1 KKPAPGDLIEIFR
14 SGYQHWAIYVG
25 DGYVIHLAPPSEFA
39 QAGSY
44 SAMSVLCDRAIVKK
58 EELYVVVGNDNYR
71 VNNLLD
77 EKYEPRPI
85 EDILRD
91 AQRLLGL

>member
-1 KKPAPGDLIEIFR
+1 
-14 SGYQHWAIYVG
+14 
-25 DGYVIHLAPPSEFA
+25 
-39 QAGSY
+39 
-44 SAMSVLCDRAIVKK
+44 MKK

-77 EKYEPRPI
+77 EKNEPLPI

-91 AQRLLGL
+91 AQRLLGMILQYNIVTYNCEHFVTELRYGKPECRQVRLVGMSFTQMIV